1 MTDSIIYF
9 KIGPTTELEEW
20 SKHYQLFWNCHHWKL
35 PSPCH
40 NRDLCGSTAVDELTG
55 DSALWEIVISK
66 FLIKFY
72 SRLQLFEA
80 LSHRMQ
86 EEPEVATFGAKFSGR
101 WQHILDKLIPHM
113 IGRWI
118 VFTLSLYAYVI
129 RVYFLNGW
137 FIVTYGLGIY
147 LLNQLLGFISPQVS
161 FALHETITQLCFIGT
176 AGWKITPT
184 VSFLELHSKT
194 DFLLL

>member
-1 MTDSIIYF
+1 
-9 KIGPTTELEEW
+9 
-20 SKHYQLFWNCHHWKL
+20 
-35 PSPCH
+35 
-40 NRDLCGSTAVDELTG
+40 
-55 DSALWEIVISK
+55 
-66 FLIKFY
+66 
-72 SRLQLFEA
+72 
-80 LSHRMQ
+80 MQ

-161 FALHETITQLCFIGT
+161 IALYETIIRLCCIGT
-176 AGWKITPT
+176 AG
-184 VSFLELHSKT
+184 
-194 DFLLL
+194 